1 MQRHLVEAFAGA
13 AVHVHDLNARL
24 LNGEKVDVLMHSQA
38 ISSMV
43 RVAARIGINRVA
55 RDVTP
60 NLQEYLE
67 QQQNDGG
74 DDDAE

>member
-1 MQRHLVEAFAGA
+1 
-13 AVHVHDLNARL
+13 
-24 LNGEKVDVLMHSQA
+24 MHSQA

-43 RVAARIGINRVA
+43 RVAARIGIDCVA
-55 RDVTP
+55 RDISP

-74 DDDAE
+74 DDGAE